1 MIQFLIHEEA
11 DSVGV
16 ATVNIKAGETAK
28 GLYMDSQSPVE
39 VQVLEDISLGHKL
52 AMNDLKI
59 DESVIKYGADI
70 GKVVADIKKGAHV
83 HTQNLKTRRW

>member
-1 MIQFLIHEEA
+1 MIQFLVHERA

-16 ATVNIKAGETAK
+16 ATVDIKAGETAQ
-28 GLYMDSQSPVE
+28 GLFMDSKEAVE
-39 VQVLEDISLGHKL
+39 VKALDDIPLGHKVS
-52 AMNDLKI
+52 MIDHQV

-70 GKVVADIKKGAHV
+70 GRVVAAIKKGGHV